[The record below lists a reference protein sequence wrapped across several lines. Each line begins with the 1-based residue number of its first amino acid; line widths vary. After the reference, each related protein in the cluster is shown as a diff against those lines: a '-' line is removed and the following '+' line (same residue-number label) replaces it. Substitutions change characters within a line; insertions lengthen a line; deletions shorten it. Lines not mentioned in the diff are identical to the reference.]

1 MAITRGR
8 RVLLASGIGAVL
20 GLTACSAGTS
30 PSASGGGPPPP
41 VAVTLTLGVPD
52 SPGFPPESRTSPTS
66 PGRVRQ
72 LSGGQMKDP
81 DLVGGGA
88 PESAFSHWAACRRR
102 S

>member
-1 MAITRGR
+1 VAITRGR

-66 PGRVRQ
+66 PGRCGSFRA
-72 LSGGQMKDP
+72 G
-81 DLVGGGA
+81 
-88 PESAFSHWAACRRR
+88 R
-102 S
+102 